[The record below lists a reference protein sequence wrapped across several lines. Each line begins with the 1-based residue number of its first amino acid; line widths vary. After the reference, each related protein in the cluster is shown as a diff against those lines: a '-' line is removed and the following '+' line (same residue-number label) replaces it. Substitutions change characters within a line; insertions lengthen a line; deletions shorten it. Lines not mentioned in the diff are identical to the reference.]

1 MQNGSPDNNGFT
13 DHMNGHTAGPRIP
26 SSSINAPQLSI
37 PDSVSASSSNSP
49 AILDDPECKDNDN
62 DARPIKKRK
71 LTDGG
76 TTQTTLQ
83 TQATTP
89 ATRRISP
96 PWKKIAV
103 DGPTSFVEGGR
114 RKSSRTNFVPFELQP
129 PTAHRQT
136 RAAIQKTYLTHSK
149 NGASIHRTHISTP
162 STSQPQINGKGPLS
176 SGKST
181 GNPASKSPAK
191 ASQKKCHHSYACET
205 IS

>member
-13 DHMNGHTAGPRIP
+13 DHHMNGHSVSPRISP
-26 SSSINAPQLSI
+26 SSINAAQLSI
-37 PDSVSASSSNSP
+37 PDSIPASSSNSP
-49 AILDDPECKDNDN
+49 AILDDLECGNNDN

-71 LTDGG
+71 LTDCGA
-76 TTQTTLQ
+76 TPTTLQ
-83 TQATTP
+83 TPATTP

-114 RKSSRTNFVPFELQP
+114 RKSSRTNFIPLELQP
-129 PTAHRQT
+129 PTVQRQT

-149 NGASIHRTHISTP
+149 NGTSIHRTHVATP
-162 STSQPQINGKGPLS
+162 AASQLQINGKGPLS

-191 ASQKKCHHSYACET
+191 ASPKNATTSL
-205 IS
+205 